1 MIALNKHNHLPASLS
16 WYSLAIVILYFVLP
30 LALIAIAGFFASK
43 YIVIPGIIAH
53 YLWIALAVYLLL
65 IIIGY
70 LLILL
75 RYAFTTF
82 VVTNNEITIATGI
95 LLRRFKSVS
104 FDQVQ
109 DIDIT
114 MGVLKSIFG
123 LGDMNIWTASQS
135 QTGNGLPRSD
145 AMLTL
150 ESKDAEWLKNFI
162 LDNRPGA

>member
-1 MIALNKHNHLPASLS
+1 MIALNKRNHLPASLN
-16 WYSLAIVILYFVLP
+16 WYSLAIVFLYFVLP
-30 LALIAIAGFFASK
+30 LAPIAVAVFVASK
-43 YIVIPGIIAH
+43 YIAIPGSAA
-53 YLWIALAVYLLL
+53 YSLWAALAVYSLL

-82 VVTNNEITIATGI
+82 VVTNNEITISTGI

-114 MGVLKSIFG
+114 VGILKSIFR

-135 QTGNGLPRSD
+135 QIGNGLPRSD

-150 ESKDAEWLKNFI
+150 DSKDAEWLKNFI